1 MLYLLSQFQQKEAA
15 EKKRGDSLS
24 EQEKQLQERLRFQV
38 GWLEAAGEGGLSLG
52 RVAVVQGRCRRVES
66 SDHPVRVAAGG
77 GRVLFRFEISLWVF
91 LLCSFFHQVS
101 EGE

>member
-38 GWLEAAGEGGLSLG
+38 GWLEAAGEGDLSLG
-52 RVAVVQGRCRRVES
+52 RVALVQGRCRRVES
-66 SDHPVRVAAGG
+66 LDHLVWVAVGDG
-77 GRVLFRFEISLWVF
+77 
-91 LLCSFFHQVS
+91 CST
-101 EGE
+101 GLK